1 MTDPP
6 SLPDPVT
13 LPDAVDAATWE
24 RARADLLTAEKELT
38 RARDAVAARRRRLP
52 MTPFASDHVFTTPD
66 GPRTLL
72 DLFDGRGRLVVYQ
85 FMDRGPDHYCGGCT
99 WFTDNVPASA
109 ARLLAEHDVTW
120 LHVSDMPLEQMRRYW
135 GERGWTV
142 PAVSS
147 RGTSF
152 STDTGAGEGFGFSV
166 FVRDGD
172 AIYRTYAT
180 TARGIEHLAFVTS
193 VLDLTP
199 SGRGEDWED
208 SPEGVPQ
215 VPWLMLPNMLTPT
228 DVATGFGRFRRVPSP
243 SAPATGA

>member
-1 MTDPP
+1 M
-6 SLPDPVT
+6 T
-13 LPDAVDAATWE
+13 LPTIVDAGEWE
-24 RARADLLTAEKELT
+24 RARADLLTAEKDLT

-52 MTPFASDHVFTTPD
+52 MTPFPSDHVFATAD

-72 DLFDGRGRLVVYQ
+72 DLFDGRGTLVVYQ
-85 FMDRGPDHYCGGCT
+85 FMDRGPGHYCGGCT

-109 ARLLAEHDVTW
+109 PRLLAEHDVTW
-120 LHVSDMPLEQMRRYW
+120 LHVSDMPLDQIERYW
-135 GERGWTV
+135 RERGWTV

-166 FVRDGD
+166 FVREGD
-172 AIYRTYAT
+172 AVHRSYAT
-180 TARGIEHLAFVTS
+180 TGRGIEHLAFVTS

-199 SGRGEDWED
+199 GGRGEDWED

-215 VPWLMLPNMLTPT
+215 VPTVVPPNILTAA
-228 DVATGFGRFRRVPSP
+228 DVATSFGRFRRGAS
-243 SAPATGA
+243 TGA